1 MTIGST
7 CASVPLCSPPRG
19 PAAGFA
25 VRAWSADRFRAA
37 KRGAS
42 DTGPRALRTAVV
54 TPNRFLGLGRARSP
68 HPQSF
73 KRRLF
78 STSKLRASKLRA
90 SKLRASKL
98 RASKRGAPNP
108 WRLRGKQRCTLQG
121 ELETKKPAA
130 ALREPWKTAASAQR
144 PSRRAVPQRGLSEP
158 RRAAAPQLVRPGRL
172 PRRWIHCVRGRLQR
186 DRERRG

>member
-1 MTIGST
+1 M
-7 CASVPLCSPPRG
+7 CSPPRG

-98 RASKRGAPNP
+98 RASKLRASKRGAPNP
-108 WRLRGKQRCTLQG
+108 WRLRGKQRWTLQG

-144 PSRRAVPQRGLSEP
+144 PSRRAVPQRGRPFRGSSARQTRSPPAPLDPLRP
-158 RRAAAPQLVRPGRL
+158 RQAATG
-172 PRRWIHCVRGRLQR
+172 
-186 DRERRG
+186 